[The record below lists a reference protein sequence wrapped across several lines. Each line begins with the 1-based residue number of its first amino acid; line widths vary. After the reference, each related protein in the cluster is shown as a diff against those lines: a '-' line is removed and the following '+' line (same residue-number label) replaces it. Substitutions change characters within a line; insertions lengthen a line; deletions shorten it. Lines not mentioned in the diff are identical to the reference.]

1 MALLEAIR
9 HLQLFRNNQPFR
21 SKEFAKENI
30 YRLVHDNSLSLVD
43 GEMISIRYYA
53 DDRQQVIKTMS
64 GIYHEIQPNP
74 GESEVT
80 LSGIT
85 WLEEGEQV
93 SITASQE
100 TGNFVSVAVDPNDD
114 SEYIIGVN
122 TTAFQNSLVSE
133 LSFGTP
139 VQQQDGSLLVQ
150 LKAGNNVAAEVV
162 LPVDKFVEGGSL
174 AYRNYRKASEE
185 VNEENFRNYYIK
197 SGDGVAVPEE
207 YDPNETYFE
216 IFYTD
221 TPEDPERPSE
231 DPEIVENGQAIKL
244 NIRGV
249 QEPLYIDI
257 PSIQT
262 VYGNEVDGVTGD
274 IRNNDGA
281 LTTYLDQAIT
291 ADVALGNLAAGSTI
305 PAGYS
310 LSQILQMLVE
320 KEFTSVTKTDPSIS
334 ATGLSNGKFSDGY
347 VEVGV
352 TIGNV
357 STQVSFTDG
366 NFAPGSDWNTTATA
380 KWSQYNGSNPK
391 PAGCTA
397 TENSVTVTNNSYG
410 VNLTNQPYG
419 SAITFPLGTAIEG
432 EQTFTVTGGH
442 SASTAVLKSSKNNT
456 ITSGNISIGAGT
468 KSKTLKVK
476 AAKKYCAK
484 VITESEYLAFNGN
497 LEDMVN
503 HLPDT
508 WDTSTNRTTTKGKTF
523 TLRPTEVLVVIIPD
537 TRSFTIKNALGA
549 STEINMLSTNTSR
562 TVLDTPYKCKV
573 AVKVNDGSVNTILK
587 ELVIS

>member
-1 MALLEAIR
+1 MALEAIR
-9 HLQLFRNNQPFR
+9 HLQLFRNNKPFR
-21 SKEFAKENI
+21 SKEIAKKAINP
-30 YRLVHDNSLSLVD
+30 LVRDNSLSLVD
-43 GEMISIRYYA
+43 GEMISIRYYT
-53 DDRQQVIKTMS
+53 DDRQNEIKTMS
-64 GIYHEIQPNP
+64 GIYHKIQPNP
-74 GESEVT
+74 EESEVT
-80 LSGIT
+80 LWGIT
-85 WLEEGEQV
+85 WLEEGEQI
-93 SITASQE
+93 SINASQE

-114 SEYIIGVN
+114 TEYIIGVN

-174 AYRNYRKASEE
+174 AYRNYRKAREK
-185 VNEENFRNYYIK
+185 VNEENFRSYYIK
-197 SGDGVAVPEE
+197 GKDGAVVPEK

-216 IFYTD
+216 IFYSD
-221 TPEDPERPSE
+221 TPEDPKRPSE

-274 IRNNDGA
+274 IRNNYGA

-320 KEFTSVTKTDPSIS
+320 KEFTSVTKTNPSIS

-352 TIGNV
+352 TIGDV

-366 NFAPGSDWNTTATA
+366 NFKPGNDWNATA
-380 KWSQYNGSNPK
+380 KAKWVQYNGSNPK

-397 TENSVTVTNNSYG
+397 TENSVTVKNTAYG
-410 VNLTNQPYG
+410 VNLTNQSYG
-419 SAITFPLGTAIEG
+419 SAITFRLGTAIEG

-456 ITSGNISIGAGT
+456 ITTGDISIAAGT
-468 KSKTLKVK
+468 KEKTLTVK
-476 AAKKYCAK
+476 AAKKYFAK
-484 VITESEYLAFNGN
+484 VITESEYLEFNGN
-497 LEDMVN
+497 LDDMVN

-508 WDTSTNRTTTKGKTF
+508 WDIKANRDTTKDKTF
-523 TLRPTEVLVVIIPD
+523 TLHPTEVLVVIIPD
-537 TRSFTIKNALGA
+537 TRSFTIKSALG
-549 STEINMLSTNTSR
+549 SPTEINMLSTNTLR
-562 TVLDTPYKCKV
+562 KVVDTPYKCKV
-573 AVKVNDGSVNTILK
+573 AVKVNDGSVDTILK

>member
-1 MALLEAIR
+1 MAIEAIR
-9 HLQLFRNNQPFR
+9 HLRLFRNNTPFG
-21 SKEFAKENI
+21 SKEKAKESI
-30 YRLVHDNSLSLVD
+30 ELLVRDNSLALSD
-43 GEMISIRYYA
+43 GEMISIRYYT
-53 DDRQQVIKTMS
+53 DDRQNVIKTMS
-64 GIYHEIQPNP
+64 GIYHKIKPNP
-74 GESEVT
+74 EDSEVT
-80 LSGIT
+80 IWGIT

-93 SITASQE
+93 SINASQE

-139 VQQQDGSLLVQ
+139 QPQQDGSLLVQ
-150 LKAGNNVAAEVV
+150 LKAGNNVAAEVL
-162 LPVDKFVEGGSL
+162 LPVDKFVDDGSL
-174 AYRNYRKASEE
+174 VYRNYRKTDDD
-185 VNEENFRNYYIK
+185 VNKENFRNYYIK
-197 SGDGVAVPEE
+197 GDDGAVVPED

-221 TPEDPERPSE
+221 TPEDPKQPSE

-244 NIRGV
+244 VIRGV

-262 VYGNEVDGVTGD
+262 IYGNEVAGVTGD

-291 ADVALGNLAAGSTI
+291 ADVPLGNLAAGSTI

-310 LSQILQMLVE
+310 LSQILQMLIE
-320 KEFTSVTKTDPSIS
+320 KEFTSVTKTNPSIS
-334 ATGLSNGKFSDGY
+334 ATGLSNGKFSGGY
-347 VEVGV
+347 VEVGM

-366 NFAPGSDWNTTATA
+366 NFQPGSDWNATA
-380 KWSQYNGSNPK
+380 KAKWTQYNGSNPK

-397 TENSVTVTNNSYG
+397 TENSVTVKNTSYG
-410 VNLTNQPYG
+410 INLTNQPYD
-419 SAITFPLGTAIEG
+419 SSITIALGTAIEG
-432 EQTFTVTGGH
+432 TQTFTVTGGH

-456 ITSGNISIGAGT
+456 ITTGGISIAAGT
-468 KSKTLKVK
+468 QSTSLTVK
-476 AAKKYCAK
+476 AAKKYFAN
-484 VITESEYLAFNGN
+484 VITESQYSAFNGN

-503 HLPDT
+503 QLPDT
-508 WDTSTNRTTTKGKTF
+508 WDTSGNRTTTKGKTF

-537 TRSFTIKNALGA
+537 NHSFTIKNALGA
-549 STEINMLSTNTSR
+549 PTEINMLSTNTSR
-562 TVLDTPYKCKV
+562 TVPDTPYKCKV
-573 AVKVNDGSVNTILK
+573 AVKKNDGSVDTILK

>member
-1 MALLEAIR
+1 MALEAIR

-43 GEMISIRYYA
+43 GEMISIRYYT
-53 DDRQQVIKTMS
+53 DDRQQEIKTMS
-64 GIYHEIQPNP
+64 GIYHKIQPNP
-74 GESEVT
+74 GKSEVT
-80 LSGIT
+80 LWGIT

-100 TGNFVSVAVDPNDD
+100 TGNFVSVAVDPNDN

-139 VQQQDGSLLVQ
+139 VQQEDGSLLVQ

-174 AYRNYRKASEE
+174 VYRNYRKTEDE
-185 VNEENFRNYYIK
+185 VTEENFRNYYIK
-197 SGDGVAVPEE
+197 GEDGNAVVPEKYVQGE
-207 YDPNETYFE
+207 IYFE

-221 TPEDPERPSE
+221 TPEDPKKPST
-231 DPEIVENGQAIKL
+231 DPKIIENSQAIKL
-244 NIRGV
+244 IIRGV
-249 QEPLYIDI
+249 KEPLYIDI

-366 NFAPGSDWNTTATA
+366 NFAPGSDWNDAAKA
-380 KWSQYNGSNPK
+380 KWTQYNGSNPK

-397 TENSVTVTNNSYG
+397 TENSVTVKNTAYG
-410 VNLTNQPYG
+410 VNLTNQAYN
-419 SAITFPLGTAIEG
+419 SSITFALGTAIDG

-468 KSKTLKVK
+468 KEKTLTVK
-476 AAKKYCAK
+476 AAKKYFAK
-484 VITESEYLAFNGN
+484 VITESEYSAFKGN
-497 LEDMVN
+497 LDDMVN

-508 WDTSTNRTTTKGKTF
+508 WDIAANRSTTKGKTF
-523 TLRPTEVLVVIIPD
+523 TLHPTEVLVVIIPD

-549 STEINMLSTNTSR
+549 PTEINMLSTNTSR
-562 TVLDTPYKCKV
+562 TVPDTPYKCKV
-573 AVKVNDGSVNTILK
+573 AVKVNDGSVDTILK

>member
-1 MALLEAIR
+1 MALEAIR
-9 HLQLFRNNQPFR
+9 HLQLFRNNKPFR
-21 SKEFAKENI
+21 SKEIAKEAI
-30 YRLVHDNSLSLVD
+30 YPLVHDNSLSLVD
-43 GEMISIRYYA
+43 GEMISIRYYT
-53 DDRQQVIKTMS
+53 DERQQEIKTMS
-64 GIYHEIQPNP
+64 GIYHKIQPNP

-80 LSGIT
+80 LWGIT

-100 TGNFVSVAVDPNDD
+100 TGNFVSVAVDPNDNT
-114 SEYIIGVN
+114 EYIIGVN

-174 AYRNYRKASEE
+174 AYRNYRKTEDK
-185 VNEENFRNYYIK
+185 VTEENFRNYYIK
-197 SGDGVAVPEE
+197 GEDGNAVVPEKYVQGE
-207 YDPNETYFE
+207 IYFE

-221 TPEDPERPSE
+221 TPEDPKQPST

-244 NIRGV
+244 SIRGV
-249 QEPLYIDI
+249 KEPLYIDI

-320 KEFTSVTKTDPSIS
+320 KEFTSVTKTNPSIS

-352 TIGNV
+352 TIGDV

-366 NFAPGSDWNTTATA
+366 NFKPGNDWNTTATA
-380 KWSQYNGSNPK
+380 KWTQYNGSNPK

-397 TENSVTVTNNSYG
+397 TENSVTVKNKTYS

-419 SAITFPLGTAIEG
+419 SPITFPLGTAVEG

-456 ITSGNISIGAGT
+456 ITTGNISIAAGT
-468 KSKTLKVK
+468 KEKTLTVK
-476 AAKKYCAK
+476 AAKKYFAK
-484 VITESEYLAFNGN
+484 VITESEYLEFNGN
-497 LEDMVN
+497 LDDMVN

-508 WDTSTNRTTTKGKTF
+508 WDIADNRTTTKGKTF
-523 TLRPTEVLVVIIPD
+523 TLHPTEVLVVIIPD

-549 STEINMLSTNTSR
+549 PTEINMLSTNTSR
-562 TVLDTPYKCKV
+562 TVVNTPYKCKV
-573 AVKVNDGSVNTILK
+573 AVKVNDGSVDTILK

>member
-1 MALLEAIR
+1 MTLEAIR
-9 HLQLFRNNQPFR
+9 HLQLFRNNKPFR
-21 SKEFAKENI
+21 SKENAKQTINS
-30 YRLVHDNSLSLVD
+30 LVHENHFSLVD
-43 GEMISIRYYA
+43 GEMISVRYYA
-53 DDRQQVIKTMS
+53 DDRQKVIKTMS

-93 SITASQE
+93 SINASQE

-114 SEYIIGVN
+114 TEYIIGVN

-139 VQQQDGSLLVQ
+139 QPQDNGGLLVQ

-174 AYRNYRKASEE
+174 VYRNYRKASED
-185 VNEENFRNYYIK
+185 VTEENFRNYYIK
-197 SGDGVAVPEE
+197 GDDGAAVVPEE
-207 YDPNETYFE
+207 YDPNEQYFE

-221 TPEDPERPSE
+221 VPEDPDSPSE
-231 DPEIVENGQAIKL
+231 DPEIIENSQAIKL

-291 ADVALGNLAAGSTI
+291 ADVPLGNLAAGSTI

-334 ATGLSNGKFSDGY
+334 ATGLSNGKFSGGY
-347 VEVGV
+347 VEVGM

-366 NFAPGSDWNTTATA
+366 NFKPGDDWNATA
-380 KWSQYNGSNPK
+380 KAKWVQYNGSNPK

-397 TENSVTVTNNSYG
+397 TADSVSVTNASYG
-410 VNLTNQPYG
+410 INLTNQAYN
-419 SAITFPLGTAIEG
+419 SVITFALGTAIEG
-432 EQTFTVTGGH
+432 TQTFTVTGGH

-468 KSKTLKVK
+468 KSTSLTVK
-476 AAKKYCAK
+476 AAKKYFAK

-508 WDTSTNRTTTKGKTF
+508 WDNSTNRTATKNKTF

-537 TRSFTIKNALGA
+537 THSFTIKNALGA
-549 STEINMLSTNTSR
+549 PTEINMLSTNTSR
-562 TVLDTPYKCKV
+562 TVPDTPYKCKV
-573 AVKVNDGSVNTILK
+573 AVKVNDGSVDTILK
-587 ELVIS
+587 ELNIS

>member
-1 MALLEAIR
+1 MALEAIR
-9 HLQLFRNNQPFR
+9 HLQLFRNNKPFR
-21 SKEFAKENI
+21 SKEIAKKAINP
-30 YRLVHDNSLSLVD
+30 LVRDNSLSLVD
-43 GEMISIRYYA
+43 GEMISIRYYT
-53 DDRQQVIKTMS
+53 DDRQQEIKTMS
-64 GIYHEIQPNP
+64 GIYHKIQPNP

-80 LSGIT
+80 LWGIT

-100 TGNFVSVAVDPNDD
+100 TGNFVSVAVDPTDD

-139 VQQQDGSLLVQ
+139 VQQEDGSLLVQ

-162 LPVDKFVEGGSL
+162 LPVDKFVDGGSL
-174 AYRNYRKASEE
+174 AYRNYRKTSDE
-185 VNEENFRNYYIK
+185 VNEENFRSYYIK
-197 SGDGVAVPEE
+197 GKDGAVVPEK

-221 TPEDPERPSE
+221 TPEDPKRPSE
-231 DPEIVENGQAIKL
+231 DSEIVENGQAIKL
-244 NIRGV
+244 NIRGI
-249 QEPLYIDI
+249 QEPLYIDM

-262 VYGNEVDGVTGD
+262 VYGNEVAGVTGD

-291 ADVALGNLAAGSTI
+291 ADVGLGNLAAGSTI

-320 KEFTSVTKTDPSIS
+320 KEFTSVTKTNPSIS

-352 TIGNV
+352 TIGDV

-366 NFAPGSDWNTTATA
+366 NFKPGNDWNATA
-380 KWSQYNGSNPK
+380 KAKWVQYNGSNPK

-397 TENSVTVTNNSYG
+397 TENSVTVKNTAYG
-410 VNLTNQPYG
+410 VNLTNQSYG
-419 SAITFPLGTAIEG
+419 SAITFRLGTAIEG

-456 ITSGNISIGAGT
+456 ITTGDISIAAGT
-468 KSKTLKVK
+468 KEKTLTVK
-476 AAKKYCAK
+476 AAKKYFAK
-484 VITESEYLAFNGN
+484 VITESEYLEFKGN
-497 LEDMVN
+497 LDDMVN

-508 WDTSTNRTTTKGKTF
+508 WDIKANRDTTKDKTF
-523 TLRPTEVLVVIIPD
+523 TLHPTEVLVVIIPD
-537 TRSFTIKNALGA
+537 TRSFTIKSALG
-549 STEINMLSTNTSR
+549 SPTEINMLSTNTLR
-562 TVLDTPYKCKV
+562 KAVDTPYKCKV
-573 AVKVNDGSVNTILK
+573 AVKVNDGSVDTILK